1 MPITYLNV
9 RMKQRIGLA
18 SKWKADNPL
27 LLKGELGIES
37 DTGYVK
43 SGDGS
48 TRYNDLPYLTSPQA
62 KTGGKVVASIYQPES
77 EMWIDVDME
86 DITIG
91 AESDAFIEFK

>member
-1 MPITYLNV
+1 MPINYING

-18 SKWKADNPL
+18 SEWKVADPL

-62 KTGGKVVASIYQPES
+62 ETGGKIVAGIYQPES
-77 EMWIDVDME
+77 EVWVDVDME
-86 DITIG
+86 DVTIG
-91 AESDAFIEFK
+91 TESDAFIEFK

>member
-18 SKWKADNPL
+18 YEWKADNPL

-91 AESDAFIEFK
+91 TESDAFIEFK

>member
-18 SKWKADNPL
+18 SEWKADNPL

-37 DTGYVK
+37 DSGYVK

-62 KTGGKVVASIYQPES
+62 ETGGKVVASIYQPES